1 MSFPEP
7 PVPAAAPARTESF
20 ALAQGLRDTRGAFE
34 RWHRDPA
41 SVLRVWFGAA
51 FAIAAG
57 MLTGVWLVSLFA
69 TGDPSPVYLVGIT
82 EPANAGE
89 FGSILGRNLLVL
101 ALHATACVAGFIAGS
116 SMAQVAETKTG
127 FSRIVHE
134 RAGPIAIG
142 WVVLVTTASLATQIL
157 GLGFDAAT
165 IAGNLDI
172 STGLLVLTVLPHALL
187 ELTAVFL
194 PLAAWLI
201 ASRRNEWADLLA
213 ATFLTV
219 GMALPMLLLAAT
231 IEITVWPRLLEW
243 ASPLI
248 G

>member
-1 MSFPEP
+1 MSLPD
-7 PVPAAAPARTESF
+7 PAAAASAPARTESF
-20 ALAQGLRDTRGAFE
+20 ALAQGVRDTRAAFE
-34 RWHRDPA
+34 RWRGDPA
-41 SVLRVWFGAA
+41 GILRVWFGAA
-51 FAIAAG
+51 FAIAAA
-57 MLTGVWLVSLFA
+57 MLAGVWLVSLCFD
-69 TGDPSPVYLVGIT
+69 GDPSPVYLVGIS
-82 EPANAGE
+82 EPADAGE
-89 FGSILGRNLLVL
+89 LGSILGRNLLVL

-142 WVVLVTTASLATQIL
+142 WVVLVTTASLGTQVF
-157 GLGFDAAT
+157 GLGFDAAS
-165 IAGNLDI
+165 IARNLDI
-172 STGLLVLTVLPHALL
+172 GTGLLVLTVLPHALI

-201 ASRRNEWADLLA
+201 ASRRGEWADLLA

-219 GMALPMLLLAAT
+219 LLALPMLLVAAT
-231 IEITVWPRLLEW
+231 IEMTVWPRLLRL
-243 ASPLI
+243 ASPLV

>member
-1 MSFPEP
+1 VSFPEQ
-7 PVPAAAPARTESF
+7 PVAAPVAPPTESF

-34 RWHRDPA
+34 RWRRDPGA
-41 SVLRVWFGAA
+41 VLRVWFGAA
-51 FAIAAG
+51 FAVAVA
-57 MLTGVWLVSLFA
+57 LLSGVWLVSLSVTA
-69 TGDPSPVYLVGIT
+69 DPSPVYLVGIT
-82 EPANAGE
+82 EPADAGE

-127 FSRIVHE
+127 FSKIVHQ

-142 WVVLVTTASLATQIL
+142 WVVLVTTGSLVTQAL
-157 GLGFDAAT
+157 GLGFDAAS
-165 IAGNLDI
+165 IAYNLHI
-172 STGLLVLTVLPHALL
+172 SRGLLVLTVLPHALL

-201 ASRRNEWADLLA
+201 ASRRREWADLLA

-219 GMALPMLLLAAT
+219 AMALPMLLIAAT
-231 IEITVWPRLLEW
+231 IEMTLWPRLLEW
-243 ASPLI
+243 ASPVI
-248 G
+248 